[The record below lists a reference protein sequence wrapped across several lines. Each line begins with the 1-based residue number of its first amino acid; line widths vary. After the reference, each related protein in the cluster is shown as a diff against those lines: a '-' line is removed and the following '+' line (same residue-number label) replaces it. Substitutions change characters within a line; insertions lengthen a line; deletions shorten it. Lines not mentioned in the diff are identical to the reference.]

1 MEWIECKAEVER
13 ECVEIVSAVLIESGV
28 GGFQV
33 EDDRELQEF
42 LSDKDRNWDY
52 AEDALYDQNREE
64 VVFTFYV
71 SNNDYGLELL
81 SAVRS
86 NLLFASQ
93 QNLDVDISKVDFKTV
108 NVDEDTWLNEWKKYY
123 KPFKIGE
130 RVIIRPSWEE
140 YTAQGNEVVF
150 NIEPGHVFGT
160 GQHDSTRLCIEQ
172 LEKHVK
178 EKDLVLD
185 LGCGSG
191 ILSIIALLLGA
202 DFAYACDI
210 DANAKG
216 VAYENAA
223 LNNIDVATYK
233 VEAGNILED
242 EALINEINTRK
253 YDVVVANIVA
263 DVIIGISD
271 FSANAL
277 KDGGVFITSGIIN
290 ERVDDVTE
298 AIGEAGLTVVDTIHS
313 NGWACIVA
321 RKG

>member
-13 ECVEIVSAVLIESGV
+13 DAIEIISGVLIESGV
-28 GGFQV
+28 GGFQI
-33 EDDRELQEF
+33 EDDKELQEF

-52 AEDALYDQNREE
+52 AEDSLYEQQREE
-64 VVFTFYV
+64 IIFTFYV

-81 SAVRS
+81 ANVRS
-86 NLLFASQ
+86 NLLFASKQ
-93 QNLDVDISKVDFKTV
+93 SDIDISKVEFKTV

-140 YTAQGNEVVF
+140 YSPKDNEVVF

-160 GQHDSTRLCIEQ
+160 GQHDSTRMCIEQ
-172 LEKHVK
+172 LEKYVK
-178 EKDLVLD
+178 EEDVILD

-191 ILSIIALLLGA
+191 ILSIIGLLLGSK
-202 DFAYACDI
+202 FAYAVDI

-216 VAYENAA
+216 VAYENAS
-223 LNNIDVATYK
+223 LNNIDTSKYQ

-242 EALINEINTRK
+242 EDIILDINKRQ

-263 DVIIGISD
+263 DVIIGIGD
-271 FSANAL
+271 FSNNAL
-277 KDGGVFITSGIIN
+277 KDGGIFITSGIIE
-290 ERVDDVTE
+290 ERADEVCE
-298 AIGEAGLTVVDTIHS
+298 AIKNSGMTVIDKIHS
-313 NGWACIVA
+313 NGWVCLVG
-321 RKG
+321 KK

>member
-13 ECVEIVSAVLIESGV
+13 DVVEIVSAVLIESGV
-28 GGFQV
+28 GGFQI

-64 VVFTFYV
+64 IVFTFYV
-71 SNNDYGLELL
+71 SNNEYGLELL
-81 SAVRS
+81 ANVRS

-93 QNLDVDISKVDFKTV
+93 QNLDVDVSKVEFVTV

-123 KPFKIGE
+123 KPFRIGE
-130 RVIIRPSWEE
+130 TVIIRPSWEE
-140 YTAQGNEVVF
+140 YNKKDNEVVF

-160 GQHDSTRLCIEQ
+160 GQHDSTRMCIEQ
-172 LEKHVK
+172 LEKYVK
-178 EKDLVLD
+178 ADDVVLD

-191 ILSIIALLLGA
+191 ILSIISLLLGA

-216 VAYENAA
+216 VAYENAK
-223 LNNIDVATYK
+223 LNFIDVEKYQ

-242 EALINEINTRK
+242 KPLIDDINTRQ

-263 DVIIGISD
+263 DVIIGITD
-271 FSANAL
+271 FSINAL
-277 KDGGVFITSGIIN
+277 KDGGVFITSGIID
-290 ERVDDVTE
+290 EREEDVKASIE
-298 AIGEAGLTVVDTIHS
+298 NAGLTLVDSIHS
-313 NGWACIVA
+313 NGWVCLVA
-321 RKG
+321 KK

>member
-1 MEWIECKAEVER
+1 MEWIECKADVER
-13 ECVEIVSAVLIESGV
+13 DAVEIVSAVLIESGV

-42 LSDKDRNWDY
+42 LNDKDKNWDY
-52 AEDALYDQNREE
+52 AEETLYEQKREE
-64 VVFTFYV
+64 IVFTFYV

-81 SAVRS
+81 ANVRG

-123 KPFKIGE
+123 KPFKIGN

-140 YTAQGNEVVF
+140 YTAVGDEVVF

-160 GQHDSTRLCIEQ
+160 GQHDSTRMCIEQ
-172 LEKHVK
+172 LENYVK
-178 EKDLVLD
+178 ADDDVLD

-191 ILSIIALLLGA
+191 ILSIIALLLGSK
-202 DFAYACDI
+202 FAYACDI

-216 VAYENAA
+216 VAYENAS
-223 LNNIDVATYK
+223 LNDIDVTKYQ

-242 EALINEINTRK
+242 QWLIDDINTRK
-253 YDVVVANIVA
+253 YEVVVANIVA

-271 FSANAL
+271 FSAKAL
-277 KDGGVFITSGIIN
+277 KEGGVFITSGIIE
-290 ERVDDVTE
+290 ERADDVSE
-298 AIGEAGLTVVDTIHS
+298 AIREAGLTIIDTIHN
-313 NGWACIVA
+313 NGWVCIVA
-321 RKG
+321 RKN

>member
-13 ECVEIVSAVLIESGV
+13 EAVEIVSAVLIESGV
-28 GGFQV
+28 GGFQI

-52 AEDALYDQNREE
+52 AEDSLYEQNREE
-64 VVFTFYV
+64 VIFTFYV

-81 SAVRS
+81 QSVRS
-86 NLLFASQ
+86 NLMFASK
-93 QNLDVDISKVDFKTV
+93 NSEDVDISKVEFKTV

-140 YTAQGNEVVF
+140 YNAKDNEVVF

-160 GQHDSTRLCIEQ
+160 GQHDSTRMCIEQ

-178 EKDLVLD
+178 ENDDVLD

-191 ILSIIALLLGA
+191 ILSIIALLLGSK
-202 DFAYACDI
+202 FAYAVDI

-216 VAYENAA
+216 VAYENAS
-223 LNNIDVATYK
+223 LNNIDLSKYQ

-242 EALINEINTRK
+242 QPVIDEINQRK

-263 DVIIGISD
+263 DVIIGITD
-271 FSANAL
+271 FSSDAL
-277 KDGGVFITSGIIN
+277 KDNGIFITSGIID
-290 ERVDDVTE
+290 EREQDVIE
-298 AIGEAGLTVVDTIHS
+298 AIENSGMTVIDKIYS
-313 NGWACIVA
+313 EGWVCLVA
-321 RKG
+321 KK

>member
-13 ECVEIVSAVLIESGV
+13 EAVEIVSAVLIESGV
-28 GGFQV
+28 GGFQI

-42 LSDKDRNWDY
+42 LNDKDKNWDY
-52 AEDALYDQNREE
+52 AEDNLYELNREE
-64 VVFTFYV
+64 IIFTFYV

-81 SAVRS
+81 ANVRS
-86 NLLFASQ
+86 NLLFASR
-93 QNLDVDISKVDFKTV
+93 QNLDVDISKVDFKSV

-123 KPFKIGE
+123 KPFKIGD

-140 YTAQGNEVVF
+140 YEPKENEVVF

-160 GQHDSTRLCIEQ
+160 GQHDSTRMCIEQ
-172 LEKHVK
+172 LQNYIRKD
-178 EKDLVLD
+178 DLVLD

-191 ILSIIALLLGA
+191 ILSIISLLLGC

-216 VAYENAA
+216 VAYENAS
-223 LNNIDVATYK
+223 LNFIDKTKYK

-242 EALINEINTRK
+242 EALIKDINTRQ

-263 DVIIGISD
+263 DVIIGISG
-271 FSANAL
+271 FSSNAL
-277 KDGGVFITSGIIN
+277 KSGGIFITSGIIE
-290 ERVDDVTE
+290 ERADEVAQ
-298 AIGEAGLTVVDTIHS
+298 AITDAKLEVVDIIHS
-313 NGWACIVA
+313 NGWVCIVA
-321 RKG
+321 KK

>member
-13 ECVEIVSAVLIESGV
+13 DAVEIVSAVLIESGV

-42 LSDKDRNWDY
+42 LGDKDKNWDY
-52 AEDALYDQNREE
+52 AEDALYEQNREE
-64 VVFTFYV
+64 IVFTFYV

-81 SAVRS
+81 ANVRG

-93 QNLDVDISKVDFKTV
+93 QSLDVDISKVEFKTV

-123 KPFKIGE
+123 KPFKIGN
-130 RVIIRPSWEE
+130 RVIIRPSWED
-140 YTAQGNEVVF
+140 YTAVNDEVVF

-160 GQHDSTRLCIEQ
+160 GQHDSTRMCIEQ
-172 LEKHVK
+172 LEKYVK
-178 EKDLVLD
+178 VDDDVLD

-191 ILSIIALLLGA
+191 ILSIIALLLGSK
-202 DFAYACDI
+202 FAYACDI

-216 VAYENAA
+216 VAYENAS
-223 LNNIDVATYK
+223 LNHIDVAKYQ

-242 EALINEINTRK
+242 QWLIDDINTKK

-263 DVIIGISD
+263 DVIIGISE
-271 FSANAL
+271 FSANAV
-277 KDGGVFITSGIIN
+277 KDGGVFITSGIIE
-290 ERVDDVTE
+290 ERADEVVAAIE
-298 AIGEAGLTVVDTIHS
+298 AAGMTMVDTIHS
-313 NGWACIVA
+313 NGWVCLVA
-321 RKG
+321 KK

>member
-13 ECVEIVSAVLIESGV
+13 DAVEIVSAVLIESGV

-52 AEDALYDQNREE
+52 AEDALYEQKREE
-64 VVFTFYV
+64 IVFTFYV

-81 SAVRS
+81 ANVRG

-123 KPFKIGE
+123 KPFKIGN

-140 YTAQGNEVVF
+140 YTAVNDEVVF

-160 GQHDSTRLCIEQ
+160 GQHDSTRMCIEQ
-172 LEKHVK
+172 LENYVK
-178 EKDLVLD
+178 ADDEVLD

-191 ILSIIALLLGA
+191 ILSIIALLLGSK
-202 DFAYACDI
+202 FAYACDI

-216 VAYENAA
+216 VAYENAS
-223 LNNIDVATYK
+223 LNDIDVAKYQ

-242 EALINEINTRK
+242 QWLIDDINK
-253 YDVVVANIVA
+253 KQYDVVVANIVA
-263 DVIIGISD
+263 DVIIGISE
-271 FSANAL
+271 FSAKAV
-277 KDGGVFITSGIIN
+277 KDGGVFITSGIIE
-290 ERVDDVTE
+290 ERADDVTA
-298 AIGEAGLTVVDTIHS
+298 AIEEAGMTIIDVVHS
-313 NGWACIVA
+313 NGWVCIVA
-321 RKG
+321 KK